1 VSRDWLRWSLLA
13 PISGQ
18 EFEEG
23 RINLSHP
30 IFELLAHFSGIA
42 FASEEVQ
49 RLLIDTIGRN
59 AELEDV
65 ETALESLFSE
75 GRVQRK
81 EIAARRWYTVIR
93 RMIGFVTE

>member
-1 VSRDWLRWSLLA
+1 V

-30 IFELLAHFSGIA
+30 TLELLTNFSGIA
-42 FASEEVQ
+42 FTSQEVQ
-49 RLLIDTIGRN
+49 RLLIDANARN
-59 AELEDV
+59 AELEDI
-65 ETALESLFSE
+65 ERALESLVRE

-81 EIAARRWYTVIR
+81 EIEGRRWYTVIR
-93 RMIGFVTE
+93 RRIGFVTE